1 MKADSGS
8 LVYIIISI
16 ALLIISSLGKK
27 KKPVN
32 PPTTDYEP
40 DYEPQAPR
48 PQQASEWPKD
58 LEDVFGKMFD
68 VEIPKPAEA
77 PKPVEKAQTYKEES
91 VPESPYFS
99 YETYKPDNE
108 SLEVIANENQTLETI
123 SANEYEQV
131 KSSLLRD
138 GIDEEQEEEP
148 AFAFDG
154 SDLEKAVIYAEI
166 INRKH
171 F

>member
-40 DYEPQAPR
+40 DYEPQPQAPR
-48 PQQASEWPKD
+48 PQQTSEWPKD
-58 LEDVFGKMFD
+58 LEDVFSKMFD
-68 VEIPKPAEA
+68 VETPKPAE
-77 PKPVEKAQTYKEES
+77 KPQPYEEEYKPETTYS
-91 VPESPYFS
+91 S
-99 YETYKPDNE
+99 YESYTPENE
-108 SLEVIANENQTLETI
+108 SLETIKDETESLEVVKPNEVDYAKSDYTFVSEKEYEIEEEESAFALETLE
-123 SANEYEQV
+123 V
-131 KSSLLRD
+131 
-138 GIDEEQEEEP
+138 
-148 AFAFDG
+148 
-154 SDLEKAVIYAEI
+154 EKAVVYAEI
-166 INRKH
+166 INRKY

>member
-40 DYEPQAPR
+40 DYEPQTPR
-48 PQQASEWPKD
+48 PQQTNEWPKD

-68 VEIPKPAEA
+68 VETPKPAE
-77 PKPVEKAQTYKEES
+77 KPQ
-91 VPESPYFS
+91 S
-99 YETYKPDNE
+99 YEEEYKPETTYSSYESYVPSNE
-108 SLEVIANENQTLETI
+108 SLETIKDETESLEVVKPNETEYVKSDYTFV
-123 SANEYEQV
+123 SEKEYEI
-131 KSSLLRD
+131 
-138 GIDEEQEEEP
+138 GEEEEP
-148 AFAFDG
+148 AFA
-154 SDLEKAVIYAEI
+154 LETLEVEKAVVYAEI
-166 INRKH
+166 INRKY

>member
-40 DYEPQAPR
+40 DYEPQPQAPR
-48 PQQASEWPKD
+48 PQPTNEWPKD
-58 LEDVFGKMFD
+58 LEDIFGKMFD
-68 VEIPKPAEA
+68 VETPKPAE
-77 PKPVEKAQTYKEES
+77 KPQ
-91 VPESPYFS
+91 S
-99 YETYKPDNE
+99 YEEEYKPEPTYSSYENYTPENE
-108 SLEVIANENQTLETI
+108 SLEVIKEETESLEVIKPNETEYIKSDNIIASETVYDV
-123 SANEYEQV
+123 E
-131 KSSLLRD
+131 D
-138 GIDEEQEEEP
+138 EEP
-148 AFAFDG
+148 AFA
-154 SDLEKAVIYAEI
+154 LETLEVEKAVVYAEI
-166 INRKH
+166 INRKY

>member
-8 LVYIIISI
+8 LVYILISV

-32 PPTTDYEP
+32 PPAKDYTPEYEP
-40 DYEPQAPR
+40 ETQVPTPR
-48 PQQASEWPKD
+48 QTHEWPKD

-68 VEIPKPAEA
+68 VEIPKPAE
-77 PKPVEKAQTYKEES
+77 KPQTYEKET
-91 VPESPYFS
+91 VPETPYFTYDS
-99 YETYKPDNE
+99 YKPENE
-108 SLEVIANENQTLETI
+108 SLEVIADENQTLETI
-123 SANEYEQV
+123 KSNEYERLS
-131 KSSLLRD
+131 SSLLR
-138 GIDEEQEEEP
+138 EEVVEEKEEEP

-166 INRKH
+166 VNRKY